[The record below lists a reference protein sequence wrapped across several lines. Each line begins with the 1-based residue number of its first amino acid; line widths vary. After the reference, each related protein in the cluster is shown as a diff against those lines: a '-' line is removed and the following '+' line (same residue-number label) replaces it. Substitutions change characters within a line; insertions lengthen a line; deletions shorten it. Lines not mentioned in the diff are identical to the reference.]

1 MSYLLRPLTI
11 KLPWT
16 VPRAGLGLVR
26 GGGPLSVLGELFIA
40 AAYGQSRGTIYTV
53 WQSRVSEIK

>member
-40 AAYGQSRGTIYTV
+40 AAYGPGGTIYSVAIT
-53 WQSRVSEIK
+53 SL